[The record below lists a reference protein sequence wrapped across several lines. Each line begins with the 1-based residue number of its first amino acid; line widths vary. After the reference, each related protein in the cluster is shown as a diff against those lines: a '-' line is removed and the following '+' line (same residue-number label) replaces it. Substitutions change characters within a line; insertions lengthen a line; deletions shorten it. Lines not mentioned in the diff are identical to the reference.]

1 MLNLRILRRFRLLYR
16 LNFNKKLH
24 ITQQRI
30 GSSKS
35 AKSKSSGNDTSTSR
49 PSFEEINSRYAQ
61 KIVRLGELLNEAQQ
75 NYRNN
80 NAKRLLEMRDLVS
93 RIEKKACSANSRLVP
108 IGSLS
113 NSFVFDSSSDVD
125 VCFFPLLARELR
137 AEFNAD
143 FHQNL
148 SFRERFMRIMFE
160 RIVGDEEIGGN
171 DLNMDEC
178 MVLYRARVPI
188 LVIKYKNGLSVDV
201 QFPSDSYQAMR
212 NTNLV
217 RHYAMADRRFGLV
230 YMWLRTLFRSLG
242 IMRSKEGLFSSYHIL
257 CLVAHFLQCT
267 SGALSKTVLPV
278 LIRSHAHLVGP
289 DVDIDKVVEML
300 GQPVEGRTLQGWCSE
315 NRMNA
320 GELAVRLIDY
330 YANMDIFRCAISLDK
345 GTLERK
351 KQPSSE
357 NWLQIF
363 DPYSKA
369 NVCKRRDAGDA
380 FQHAI
385 NFVFHK
391 MQDAQRVMNR

>member
-1 MLNLRILRRFRLLYR
+1 
-16 LNFNKKLH
+16 
-24 ITQQRI
+24 
-30 GSSKS
+30 
-35 AKSKSSGNDTSTSR
+35 
-49 PSFEEINSRYAQ
+49 
-61 KIVRLGELLNEAQQ
+61 
-75 NYRNN
+75 
-80 NAKRLLEMRDLVS
+80 MRDLVS
-93 RIEKKACSANSRLVP
+93 RIEKKACSANSRLIP

-125 VCFFPLLARELR
+125 ACFFPLLAPELR

-188 LVIKYKNGLSVDV
+188 LVIKYKNGLSVDI
-201 QFPSDSYQAMR
+201 QFPNDSYQAIK

-217 RHYAMADRRFGLV
+217 RHYAM
-230 YMWLRTLFRSLG
+230 
-242 IMRSKEGLFSSYHIL
+242 
-257 CLVAHFLQCT
+257 
-267 SGALSKTVLPV
+267 GALSKTVLPV

-300 GQPVEGRTLQGWCSE
+300 GQPIEGRTFQGWCSE
-315 NRMNA
+315 NHMNA
-320 GELAVRLIDY
+320 GDLAVRLIDY

-351 KQPSSE
+351 SVSLIKGF
-357 NWLQIF
+357 I
-363 DPYSKA
+363 
-369 NVCKRRDAGDA
+369 C
-380 FQHAI
+380 
-385 NFVFHK
+385 
-391 MQDAQRVMNR
+391 